1 MKTHPVFQSVKPDML
16 LLNQEIMSQFA
27 SSVPLVEKIAD
38 YIIQSGG
45 KRLRP
50 LIVMLVAQG
59 CGYKGNMH
67 IKLATVIEF
76 LHTATL
82 LHDDVVDTSDQR
94 RGKPTANAQ
103 WGNAPS
109 VLVGDFVYSRAFE
122 LLVVIG
128 RLPIMGCLAHATSLI
143 AEGEVRQL
151 VNIKNP
157 DVTEI
162 DYMKVI
168 QGKTATLFEAA
179 AFSAACLADS
189 DSATCDA
196 MTLYGRHLG
205 LAFQIVDDV
214 LDFTGDAKTMGK
226 NVGDD
231 LAEGKAT
238 LPLIR
243 AMESGTAEQRT
254 RIRDAIIKGSLDDLA
269 AIQTAIE
276 ETGALIYCMEKA
288 REQAELAKQQL
299 DCLPDSIFKSHLK
312 ELANV
317 AVNRLQ

>member
-1 MKTHPVFQSVKPDML
+1 ML
-16 LLNQEIMSQFA
+16 LLNQEIMSQFN
-27 SSVPLVEKIAD
+27 SNVPLVEKIAE
-38 YIIQSGG
+38 YIIKSGG

-59 CGYKGNMH
+59 CGYQGNLH

-122 LLVVIG
+122 LLVEIG
-128 RLPIMGCLAHATSLI
+128 RLPIMGCLARATSLI

-151 VNIKNP
+151 MNIKNP
-157 DVTEI
+157 DITED

-179 AFSAACLADS
+179 AFSAAVLADAN
-189 DSATCDA
+189 DDVCHA
-196 MTLYGRHLG
+196 MNEYGRHLG
-205 LAFQIVDDV
+205 LAFQIVDDI
-214 LDFTGDAKTMGK
+214 LDFTGDALTMGK

-243 AMESGTAEQRT
+243 AMEIGTDEQRAC
-254 RIRDAIIKGSLDDLA
+254 IRNAIRSGSLDDLA
-269 AIQTAIE
+269 IIQEAITS
-276 ETGALIYCMEKA
+276 TGALDYCLVKA
-288 REQAELAKQQL
+288 KEQAILAIQQL
-299 DCLPDSIFKSHLK
+299 RCLPESEQKSHL
-312 ELANV
+312 EGLANL
-317 AVNRLQ
+317 AVNRIK

>member
-1 MKTHPVFQSVKPDML
+1 MNSNPIFQSVKPDMM
-16 LLNQEIMSQFA
+16 LLNQEIMSQFN
-27 SSVPLVEKIAD
+27 SNVPLVEKIAE
-38 YIIQSGG
+38 YIIKSGG

-50 LIVMLVAQG
+50 LIVMLVAQS
-59 CGYKGNMH
+59 CGYQGNLH

-82 LHDDVVDTSDQR
+82 LHDDVVDKSDQR
-94 RGKPTANAQ
+94 RGQPTANAQ

-122 LLVVIG
+122 LLVEIG
-128 RLPIMGCLAHATSLI
+128 RLPIMGCLANATSLI

-151 VNIKNP
+151 MNIKNP
-157 DVTEI
+157 DITED

-179 AFSAACLADS
+179 AYSAACLAD
-189 DSATCDA
+189 AEPAICDA
-196 MTLYGRHLG
+196 MNAYGRHLG
-205 LAFQIVDDV
+205 LAFQIVDDI
-214 LDFTGDAKTMGK
+214 LDFAGDAKTMGK

-243 AMESGTAEQRT
+243 AMEVGSDSQSQC
-254 RIRDAIIKGSLDDLA
+254 IRNAIRSGSLDDLHIIQE
-269 AIQTAIE
+269 AIA
-276 ETGALIYCMEKA
+276 ETGALDYCFMRAK
-288 REQAELAKQQL
+288 EQSERAIQQL
-299 DCLPDSIFKSHLK
+299 ACLPESEQKAHLVG
-312 ELANV
+312 LANL
-317 AVNRLQ
+317 ATSRIN

>member
-1 MKTHPVFQSVKPDML
+1 MNTNPVFQSVKPDML
-16 LLNQEIMSQFA
+16 LLDQEIMSQFA
-27 SSVPLVEKIAD
+27 SNVPLVEKIAD

-59 CGYKGNMH
+59 CGYQGNLH

-122 LLVVIG
+122 LLVEIG

-151 VNIKNP
+151 MNIKNP

-162 DYMKVI
+162 DYLKVI

-189 DSATCDA
+189 DTKTCDA

-238 LPLIR
+238 LPLIH
-243 AMESGTAEQRT
+243 AMEAGTPEQRK
-254 RIRDAIIKGSLDDLA
+254 RIRSAITKGSLDDLA

-276 ETGALIYCMEKA
+276 ETGALAYCMDKA
-288 REQAELAKQQL
+288 REQADLAEQQL
-299 DCLPDSIFKSHLK
+299 ACLPDSIFKNHLK
-312 ELANV
+312 ELAQI
-317 AVNRLQ
+317 AVNRMS

>member
-1 MKTHPVFQSVKPDML
+1 MM
-16 LLNQEIMSQFA
+16 LLNQEIMSQFK
-27 SSVPLVEKIAD
+27 SNVPLVEKIAE
-38 YIIQSGG
+38 YIIKSGG

-50 LIVMLVAQG
+50 LIVMLVAQS
-59 CGYKGNMH
+59 CGYQGNLH

-122 LLVVIG
+122 LLVEIG
-128 RLPIMGCLAHATSLI
+128 RLPIMGCLARATSLI

-151 VNIKNP
+151 MNIKNP
-157 DVTEI
+157 DITED

-179 AFSAACLADS
+179 AFSAACLADAEP
-189 DSATCDA
+189 ATCDA
-196 MTLYGRHLG
+196 MNAYGRHLG
-205 LAFQIVDDV
+205 LAFQIVDDI

-243 AMESGTAEQRT
+243 AMAVGSEAQAAC
-254 RIRDAIIKGSLDDLA
+254 IRKAIKSGSLDDLHIIQEAIA
-269 AIQTAIE
+269 A
-276 ETGALIYCMEKA
+276 TGALDYCFTKA
-288 REQAELAKQQL
+288 QEQSDLAVQKL
-299 DCLPDSIFKSHLK
+299 SCLPDSEQKSHLVA
-312 ELANV
+312 LANL
-317 AVNRLQ
+317 AISRLK